1 MFWSSRKQTELSVD
15 NEHVVVHPTAEIGAD
30 VSIGPFTYIGPNCR
44 VGDGCNL
51 HNNVS
56 LLANTVLG
64 ENNEIY
70 PGAVIGADPQDKKF
84 EGEDSW
90 VLIGDGNIV
99 RECVTIHL
107 GTRHGGGNTMI
118 GNNNL
123 LMACCHVAHDCIL
136 GDGITMANNVLLGG
150 HVVVENNATFG
161 GLAAVHHF
169 TTVGESA
176 FIGGMGRISLDVPP
190 YMLVEGSPMKVWS
203 INKVGLKRQ
212 GFTAEAVESLKEAHR
227 CLYREDYSRVEA
239 LKILRDKLWG
249 CREVQTLVNFL
260 DRADQGH
267 KGRARQPSCE

>member
-1 MFWSSRKQTELSVD
+1 MFWSSRKQADLSVE
-15 NEHVVVHPTAEIGAD
+15 NEHVVVHPTAEIGVD

-44 VGDGCNL
+44 VGDGCTL

-64 ENNEIY
+64 ENNEVY

-84 EGEDSW
+84 EGEDTW
-90 VLIGDGNIV
+90 VLIGDGNII

-107 GTRHGGGNTMI
+107 GTRHGGGNTVI

-176 FIGGMGRISLDVPP
+176 FIGGMARISLDVPP

-203 INKVGLKRQ
+203 VNKVGLKRQ
-212 GFTAEAVESLKEAHR
+212 SYTPESIESLKEAHR
-227 CLYREDYSRVEA
+227 CLYREEYSRVEA
-239 LKILRDKLWG
+239 LKILRNKLWE
-249 CREVQTLVNFL
+249 CKEVQNLVNFL
-260 DRADQGH
+260 DRADRGH

>member
-1 MFWSSRKQTELSVD
+1 LFWPSRKQAELSVD

-84 EGEDSW
+84 DGEDTW

-107 GTRHGGGNTMI
+107 GTRHGGGNTVI
-118 GNNNL
+118 GNKNL

-136 GDGITMANNVLLGG
+136 GNGITMANNVLLGG

-176 FIGGMGRISLDVPP
+176 FIGGMARISLDVPP

-212 GFTAEAVESLKEAHR
+212 GFTPEATESLKEAHR

-239 LKILRDKLWG
+239 LKILRSKLWE
-249 CREVQTLVNFL
+249 CREVQNLVNFL

>member
-1 MFWSSRKQTELSVD
+1 MFWPSRKQAELSVD

-64 ENNEIY
+64 EDNEIY

-84 EGEDSW
+84 DGEDTW

-99 RECVTIHL
+99 RESVTIHL
-107 GTRHGGGNTMI
+107 GTRHGGCNTVI
-118 GNNNL
+118 GNKNL

-136 GDGITMANNVLLGG
+136 GNGITMANNVLLGG

-169 TTVGESA
+169 TTVGESS
-176 FIGGMGRISLDVPP
+176 FIGGMARISLDVPP

-212 GFTAEAVESLKEAHR
+212 GFTPEATESLKEAHR
-227 CLYREDYSRVEA
+227 YLYREDYSRVEA
-239 LKILRDKLWG
+239 LKILRSKLWE
-249 CREVQTLVNFL
+249 CREVQNLINFL

>member
-15 NEHVVVHPTAEIGAD
+15 NEYVVVHPTAEIGAD

-107 GTRHGGGNTMI
+107 GTRHGGGNTVI

-176 FIGGMGRISLDVPP
+176 FIGGMARISLDVPP

>member
-107 GTRHGGGNTMI
+107 GTRHGGGNTVI

-176 FIGGMGRISLDVPP
+176 FIGGMARISLDVPP

>member
-99 RECVTIHL
+99 RECVTWGSPKTALDKLVAFRDHVGPFETL
-107 GTRHGGGNTMI
+107 LLTGADWGGPNEVWERQSMR
-118 GNNNL
+118 
-123 LMACCHVAHDCIL
+123 LMAEEVMPKFNQHVS
-136 GDGITMANNVLLGG
+136 
-150 HVVVENNATFG
+150 
-161 GLAAVHHF
+161 
-169 TTVGESA
+169 TTK
-176 FIGGMGRISLDVPP
+176 VP
-190 YMLVEGSPMKVWS
+190 
-203 INKVGLKRQ
+203 
-212 GFTAEAVESLKEAHR
+212 A
-227 CLYREDYSRVEA
+227 
-239 LKILRDKLWG
+239 
-249 CREVQTLVNFL
+249 
-260 DRADQGH
+260 
-267 KGRARQPSCE
+267 

>member
-1 MFWSSRKQTELSVD
+1 VFWSSRKQTELSVD
-15 NEHVVVHPTAEIGAD
+15 NEYVVVHPTAEIGAD

-107 GTRHGGGNTMI
+107 GTRHGGGNTVI

-176 FIGGMGRISLDVPP
+176 FIGGMARISLDVPP

>member
-1 MFWSSRKQTELSVD
+1 MDS
-15 NEHVVVHPTAEIGAD
+15 EHVVVHPTAEIGED

-107 GTRHGGGNTMI
+107 GTRHGGGNTVI

-136 GDGITMANNVLLGG
+136 GDG
-150 HVVVENNATFG
+150 
-161 GLAAVHHF
+161 
-169 TTVGESA
+169 
-176 FIGGMGRISLDVPP
+176 
-190 YMLVEGSPMKVWS
+190 
-203 INKVGLKRQ
+203 
-212 GFTAEAVESLKEAHR
+212 
-227 CLYREDYSRVEA
+227 
-239 LKILRDKLWG
+239 
-249 CREVQTLVNFL
+249 
-260 DRADQGH
+260 
-267 KGRARQPSCE
+267 

>member
-107 GTRHGGGNTMI
+107 GTRHGGGNTVI

-176 FIGGMGRISLDVPP
+176 FIGG
-190 YMLVEGSPMKVWS
+190 
-203 INKVGLKRQ
+203 
-212 GFTAEAVESLKEAHR
+212 
-227 CLYREDYSRVEA
+227 
-239 LKILRDKLWG
+239 
-249 CREVQTLVNFL
+249 
-260 DRADQGH
+260 
-267 KGRARQPSCE
+267 